1 MENEETKT
9 ADEKDITD
17 EYTGDQIEEPT
28 DEELDYEEKDEG
40 ANVDATA
47 LGVDADQ
54 IGHLTALGLSY
65 LIVKPKEIEIQGEHY
80 NLQQNYINSTK
91 GEYAELAK
99 GLNLET
105 HLQSLNI
112 GQLSPGQAIG
122 AFALLSTGLVFKQRK
137 EFQAELEKLKQQKG
151 NGTEPKEDD
160 KNAE

>member
-1 MENEETKT
+1 MSEEKT
-9 ADEKDITD
+9 ETTDEKDITD
-17 EYTGDQIEEPT
+17 EYTGDNIEEPT
-28 DEELDYEEKDEG
+28 DEELNYKEEG
-40 ANVDATA
+40 QSANVDATA
-47 LGVDADQ
+47 LGVDANQ

-65 LIVKPKEIEIQGEHY
+65 LVVKPKEIEIQGEHY

-122 AFALLSTGLVFKQRK
+122 AFALLSTGLVLKQRK
-137 EFQAELEKLKQQKG
+137 EFQAELEKLKQEKN
-151 NGTEPKEDD
+151 NGSEPEGGKD
-160 KNAE
+160 NAE